1 MIGFSNQKVEDSEER
16 RIHYTNQVIENEL
29 FPHMGISTPLEKG
42 ILLGTMINKL
52 FRVCLGKRKLED
64 RDNISIKRIE
74 GPGVLLGEL
83 FRMCLKRY
91 CDNLKK
97 YLEKRQDIIT
107 AMARTNNITS
117 SLKHVFSTG
126 NWAVQKNSYV
136 RTGVS
141 QIMSR
146 LTYPATISHLRRVI
160 IPIGKRRKFDRKATW
175 GEAMLGAAY
184 VFAVLFLAFGVVPH
198 QWIDHADKELG
209 WRKDKLVY
217 GPFNILKSDTIG
229 GSFPIVI
236 SYEAIR
242 DIVVVVIHVF

>member
-1 MIGFSNQKVEDSEER
+1 MKTSDEKRPSQLVSSRVIIILPTRLKTDFYEER
-16 RIHYTNQVIENEL
+16 QALKLMLAID
-29 FPHMGISTPLEKG
+29 
-42 ILLGTMINKL
+42 IL
-52 FRVCLGKRKLED
+52 RW
-64 RDNISIKRIE
+64 
-74 GPGVLLGEL
+74 PGVNQAFIFSAIVTTLL
-83 FRMCLKRY
+83 
-91 CDNLKK
+91 
-97 YLEKRQDIIT
+97 
-107 AMARTNNITS
+107 
-117 SLKHVFSTG
+117 SL
-126 NWAVQKNSYV
+126 
-136 RTGVS
+136 
-141 QIMSR
+141 
-146 LTYPATISHLRRVI
+146 VI

-242 DIVVVVIHVF
+242 DIVVVVIHVFYIGLMIYLFGWWQKRGEEVAKEVATSTYGRPLMKKG